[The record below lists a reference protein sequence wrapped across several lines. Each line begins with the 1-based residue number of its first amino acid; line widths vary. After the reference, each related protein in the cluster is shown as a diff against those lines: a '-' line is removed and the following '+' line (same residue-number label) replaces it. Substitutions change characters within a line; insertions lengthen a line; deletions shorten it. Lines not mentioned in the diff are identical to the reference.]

1 MERSIGCAGALLNVT
16 SGDPAIVARIRGLGF
31 FGLMA
36 SPDHHREHRMMIAL
50 GEDAHGT
57 DPHGH

>member
-1 MERSIGCAGALLNVT
+1 MERSIGCAGALLNVA
-16 SGDPAIVARIRGLGF
+16 SGDPATVARIKGLGV

-36 SPDHHREHRMMIAL
+36 SQDHHREHHMMIAL

-57 DPHGH
+57 DAHEH